1 MLSYHEFTKEISVL
15 FKRIQILLVSVVFRL
30 KMTLKLYYFE
40 ASPPARSVLMV
51 IELLQLKV
59 QLIRVNLSEKE
70 QLKQEFLQ
78 LNPIHTVPTLDDDG
92 FVVWDS
98 HAIVQYL
105 VEKYGQTDDLYPKG
119 LKERTIVNQML
130 FFETDLLF
138 PSLAR
143 AVRPVFYDDVTEIPE
158 DKLADIETSYG
169 FLETFLQNR
178 TYIASDVV
186 TVADICALATVST
199 ISIFHS
205 INEQKYPKLKQWYE
219 DLTNK
224 DFYKANLEGIQKFTD
239 MWATL
244 LK

>member
-1 MLSYHEFTKEISVL
+1 
-15 FKRIQILLVSVVFRL
+15 
-30 KMTLKLYYFE
+30 
-40 ASPPARSVLMV
+40 
-51 IELLQLKV
+51 
-59 QLIRVNLSEKE
+59 
-70 QLKQEFLQ
+70 
-78 LNPIHTVPTLDDDG
+78 
-92 FVVWDS
+92 
-98 HAIVQYL
+98 
-105 VEKYGQTDDLYPKG
+105 
-119 LKERTIVNQML
+119 
-130 FFETDLLF
+130 
-138 PSLAR
+138 
-143 AVRPVFYDDVTEIPE
+143 
-158 DKLADIETSYG
+158 
-169 FLETFLQNR
+169 LETFLQNR